1 MYVKYV
7 NWGSSVLTACWAH
20 MQRHSILVRS
30 PTKQK
35 LEHSNL
41 ALPKPCDLTKPGAWG
56 KVCKSWWVASWNGLG
71 LLSDTKPA
79 PFWCCAHDKSL
90 ESRRMEIAMGTN
102 VQKGL
107 QVLILFIYL
116 PLWIIVSVNQRRL
129 DKGFHAAENSY
140 TATLEGDRQ
149 RWLYLSPALISIRG
163 CKLIHFLRVAAT
175 EGEL

>member
-7 NWGSSVLTACWAH
+7 NRGSSVLTACWAH
-20 MQRHSILVRS
+20 MQHHGVLVRS
-30 PTKQK
+30 PTKQN
-35 LEHSNL
+35 LEHCKRHCQSL
-41 ALPKPCDLTKPGAWG
+41 CDLTKPGACG
-56 KVCKSWWVASWNGLG
+56 KVRESWWVASWNGLG
-71 LLSDTKPA
+71 LLSDTKPT

-90 ESRRMEIAMGTN
+90 ESRRMEIATGTN

-149 RWLYLSPALISIRG
+149 RRLYLSPALISIRG